1 MTMWEDFLSL
11 AKPLITTQMKKKRQ
25 LQQKPLKN
33 SKTSEYFALHDLRS
47 IVLIDMLDFLQVIPI
62 IRV

>member
-11 AKPLITTQMKKKRQ
+11 AKPQITTQMKKKRQ
-25 LQQKPLKN
+25 LQQKRLKN
-33 SKTSEYFALHDLRS
+33 SKTNEYFALHDLRS
-47 IVLIDMLDFLQVIPI
+47 TVLIDMLDFLQIIPI

>member
-11 AKPLITTQMKKKRQ
+11 AKPQITTQMKKKRQ
-25 LQQKPLKN
+25 LQQKLLKN
-33 SKTSEYFALHDLRS
+33 SKTSEYFVLHDLRS
-47 IVLIDMLDFLQVIPI
+47 TVLIDMLDFLQIIPI